1 MGTIFDALPNVSS
14 VMVVAGVIPAIFY
27 SLVNYTELLLEDEK
41 EKIKRYIILAVLGTI
56 MTFLAD
62 YTLETVLI
70 NLIERYGDQLIIPLG
85 VSCVLIVGIPSITAI
100 VSPHIISK
108 NESGKEVITKMAIP
122 FLFNFLLI
130 ICLAVTPG
138 FATQQSRVLLGALI
152 PAVLFAIIAALNL
165 NKVDRRIRVWINI
178 DGIRYYFYTRRGDYC
193 ICGTQKDIEKNG
205 NRIKVFQLNEFINK
219 TMHVINETQELEQI
233 NQMIKRIEAMT
244 KSEKSESISGDID
257 QINRKVD
264 EIENQANQITEFIN
278 QEQLEEIN
286 KSLEEIELI
295 LQPVQEEESRTQ
307 TQGLEV
313 KDLMNK
319 LERLVYELKQK
330 I

>member
-1 MGTIFDALPNVSS
+1 MEIIIDALQNVSS
-14 VMVVAGVIPAIFY
+14 LMVVAGVIPAIFY

-41 EKIKRYIILAVLGTI
+41 EKIKRYIIFVVIGTI

-70 NLIERYGDQLIIPLG
+70 YLIGEYGNKLIIPLG
-85 VSCVLIVGIPSITAI
+85 VGCILIIGTLSITAI
-100 VSPHIISK
+100 VSPQIISK
-108 NESGKEVITKMAIP
+108 NESRKELIAKMALP
-122 FLFNFLLI
+122 FLINFGLI
-130 ICLAVTPG
+130 ICMAVTPG
-138 FATQQSRVLLGALI
+138 FGTQQFRVLLGALI

-165 NKVDRRIRVWINI
+165 NKVERRIRVWIKKG
-178 DGIRYYFYTRRGDYC
+178 DRCYYFYTRRGDYC

-205 NRIKVFQLNEFINK
+205 NLIKVFQLNEFVNEE
-219 TMHVINETQELEQI
+219 MHVINEAQELKWLNQI
-233 NQMIKRIEAMT
+233 QKMT
-244 KSEKSESISGDID
+244 NSESISREID

-264 EIENQANQITEFIN
+264 EIENQMNQMTGFVN
-278 QEQLEEIN
+278 QERLEEIN

-295 LQPVQEEESRTQ
+295 LQPIQGEESRTQ
-307 TQGLEV
+307 TQGSEV